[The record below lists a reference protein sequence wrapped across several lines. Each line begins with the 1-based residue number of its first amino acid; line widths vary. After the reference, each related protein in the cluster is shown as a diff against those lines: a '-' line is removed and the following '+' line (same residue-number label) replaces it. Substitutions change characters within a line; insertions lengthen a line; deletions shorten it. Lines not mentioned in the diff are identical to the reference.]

1 MASSRPATFCSTSAT
16 VAATMQCAQGCS
28 ECPGVTPRGTQ
39 DGARGVAGFELRSA
53 LRIAVMPM
61 RRGFDAC
68 LLDVQ
73 RRELRRGGA
82 AVAIEPQVQTPA
94 LMDLFI
100 EGLRK
105 AGLRD

>member
-1 MASSRPATFCSTSAT
+1 
-16 VAATMQCAQGCS
+16 
-28 ECPGVTPRGTQ
+28 
-39 DGARGVAGFELRSA
+39 
-53 LRIAVMPM
+53 MPM